1 MQKKCIFVLPSK
13 SKKYF
18 IMEQRNNKQD
28 LIIFE
33 IENLLNKMS
42 NQVNFLIRKEM
53 TMNQLDVD
61 LLMENTRKLYDTIC
75 SIELG
80 IENSRDVTPVAP
92 EELGI
97 DEPEE
102 FEAEEE
108 MDFEEESEVEE
119 EIEFEEESEVE
130 EGFEEPEVE
139 EEMDFEEESE
149 VEEEFEEPE
158 AEEEIEFEEESEVEE
173 KFEEPEA
180 EEEMEFE
187 EESEIVEENTE
198 SVEEHKES
206 ADMIWDFTIE
216 DSDTDSDTDTELM
229 DSSIDRLIDSATD
242 SFPTSNLVPENDV
255 DDDKKDIVPSPIT
268 NIYSAQ
274 SEEDSGIRTYKI
286 VRENAPTL
294 GDVLEQVE
302 DNSLAARLQ
311 RKPVADLISAIGI
324 NDKFL
329 FLNEL
334 FGGSM
339 EKYNKSIRLL
349 NSFSTLLGAKTY
361 MSELQ
366 IEFQWDCNS
375 DAYKKLADLVERRF
389 ISIHNA

>member
-1 MQKKCIFVLPSK
+1 
-13 SKKYF
+13 
-18 IMEQRNNKQD
+18 MEQRNNKQD

-80 IENSRDVTPVAP
+80 IENSRDVTPVVS

-119 EIEFEEESEVE
+119 E
-130 EGFEEPEVE
+130 
-139 EEMDFEEESE
+139 
-149 VEEEFEEPE
+149 
-158 AEEEIEFEEESEVEE
+158 
-173 KFEEPEA
+173 
-180 EEEMEFE
+180 
-187 EESEIVEENTE
+187 NTE
-198 SVEEHKES
+198 AVEEHKES

-216 DSDTDSDTDTELM
+216 DKDTDSDTELM
-229 DSSIDRLIDSATD
+229 DSSTDRLIDSTTD
-242 SFPTSNLVPENDV
+242 SFPTPNLVPENDV
-255 DDDKKDIVPSPIT
+255 DEDKKDIVPSPIT